1 MTCKANFVP
10 TVKEI
15 MPRQGCSIPACGR
28 IFATRCASEAQ
39 KDLDRTF
46 PPE

>member
-15 MPRQGCSIPACGR
+15 MPRQAMLHTCLWTYICYSLC
-28 IFATRCASEAQ
+28 
-39 KDLDRTF
+39 
-46 PPE
+46 